1 MPLYNSGGIAD
12 SKTPDAQAGFEK
24 GMTTAVAAL
33 AGSNYIHHSAG
44 FLESLMTVAYEQF
57 VIDNDINGA
66 VMRLV
71 RGIEVDEATLSV
83 DVIDAACRGDAHFLN
98 QPQTLA
104 LMNSEYVYPKVF
116 DRQSRDDWDDRGG
129 LDIREVA
136 RAEAQRILDTHY
148 PRPIPDDLDRDI
160 RKAFDIRLPR
170 EVMDPQ
176 NLKRAQ

>member
-1 MPLYNSGGIAD
+1 M
-12 SKTPDAQAGFEK
+12 
-24 GMTTAVAAL
+24 
-33 AGSNYIHHSAG
+33 
-44 FLESLMTVAYEQF
+44 
-57 VIDNDINGA
+57 
-66 VMRLV
+66 
-71 RGIEVDEATLSV
+71 
-83 DVIDAACRGDAHFLN
+83 IDAACRGDAHFLN